1 MAQATPA
8 PPLSVSTSNVNLN
21 PAQQQVVTVTGAA
34 PPLEATLDQKLV
46 TVSVS
51 PDASSVTITATQA
64 TGNDVLHL
72 ADANGA
78 SADVNIRVAFNAGT
92 IPPQTSLAVTGNPV
106 DPDWLAQRV
115 ERWVSRL
122 TQAQPGA
129 QTMIGTVTPPSTP
142 LEPGQS
148 TRFVVPVQIA
158 GNGRYFDQ
166 SGSTTV
172 TVQNVAATPFTPG
185 LLFYDDDPERISQ
198 EGVLFRGSVTAT
210 APARL
215 YYYHD
220 ADEQPHR
227 LVVALSSASA
237 DPASVQLVDVVAGPN
252 LDVMH
257 VGHTVTKNFLL
268 TKSRGEGIVVNLS
281 RDEPFLLA
289 DIAMASRQTVSGTVD
304 LRVISGGPV
313 TATVLAVSGEANP
326 LSLLDG
332 PVLPGDGH
340 HRTGVFAI
348 GGFGSSA
355 LNYAAGSPNATVV
368 IGDADPTPPSADP
381 GATGHDYGDYGVS
394 HTIDVT
400 LNDPGDAPAT
410 AYLYLKPLAGP
421 ARGSFLVNGELVEVG
436 CVRAPTPYQISEFE
450 LTPGQTYHAVVQ
462 TMTDGGSFYPV
473 EIGVSGTPPQPKA
486 PAINAPDGCFPK
498 PSGSSPT
505 R

>member
-1 MAQATPA
+1 M
-8 PPLSVSTSNVNLN
+8 
-21 PAQQQVVTVTGAA
+21 
-34 PPLEATLDQKLV
+34 
-46 TVSVS
+46 
-51 PDASSVTITATQA
+51 
-64 TGNDVLHL
+64 
-72 ADANGA
+72 
-78 SADVNIRVAFNAGT
+78 
-92 IPPQTSLAVTGNPV
+92 
-106 DPDWLAQRV
+106 
-115 ERWVSRL
+115 
-122 TQAQPGA
+122 
-129 QTMIGTVTPPSTP
+129 
-142 LEPGQS
+142 
-148 TRFVVPVQIA
+148 QIA

-304 LRVISGGPV
+304 LRVISGR
-313 TATVLAVSGEANP
+313 
-326 LSLLDG
+326 
-332 PVLPGDGH
+332 PGDRHGA
-340 HRTGVFAI
+340 RRLGRGQSAQPARQGRCFPATGTTARASFTI

-368 IGDADPTPPSADP
+368 IGDADPTPPSADA

-400 LNDPGDAPAT
+400 LNDPGHAPAT
-410 AYLYLKPLAGP
+410 AYLYIKPLAGK
-421 ARGSFLVNGELVEVG
+421 ARGSYLDNRELVEDG
-436 CVRAPTPYQISEFE
+436 CVRAPTPYQISVFE
-450 LTPGQTYHAVVQ
+450 LTPGQSYHAVVQ
-462 TMTDGGSFYPV
+462 TMTEGGSFYPV
-473 EIGVSGTPPQPKA
+473 EIGVTGTPPQPRA
-486 PAINAPDGCFPK
+486 PPINAPDGCFPK
-498 PSGSSPT
+498 PSGSSLTP
-505 R
+505 